1 MKLYDTSLA
10 IEGINVN
17 NNSNS
22 NNNNNNI
29 NLDNSIL
36 SRYADELTQNTYIT
50 NPAVAR
56 DEEIK
61 KALLILLTPEKSAV
75 LVGKPGIGKTAIVE
89 GIAYRIQRNEVPD
102 ALKGYKIYRV
112 NTSALIG
119 EDDGDNRVLKLVQE
133 LRNMEKVILFVDEI
147 HTLIGG
153 DSQGA
158 LDLANMFKEGLSRGT
173 IKMIGAT
180 TTDEYNRYILR
191 DKAFLRRFDKVEVA
205 EPTQEM
211 CVQIL
216 MQTLP
221 KLEKQTGVILPYTD
235 FIKENIMKFIVDTT
249 SEYNRVYEN
258 ASRYPD
264 VALVL
269 LRQAFSNAIY
279 ENKKNVGFKNLYDA
293 VRFSKAVYPDV
304 IKKQLNQFKTIFVDE
319 LASENVVVNPDD
331 YLHN

>member
-1 MKLYDTSLA
+1 MKLYDTSLP
-10 IEGINVN
+10 IEGLNI
-17 NNSNS
+17 NSN
-22 NNNNNNI
+22 I
-29 NLDNSIL
+29 NKGSDNTIL
-36 SRYADELTQNTYIT
+36 SRYADELTSNTYIT

-61 KALLILLTPEKSAV
+61 KAILILLTPEKSAV

-89 GIAYRIQRNEVPD
+89 GIAYRIQKNEVPD

-112 NTSALIG
+112 NTTALVG
-119 EDDGDNRVLKLVQE
+119 EDDGENRVLKLIQE
-133 LRNMEKVILFVDEI
+133 LKTMERVILFVDEL
-147 HTLIGG
+147 HTLIGS

-158 LDLANMFKEGLSRGT
+158 LDLANMFKEGLSRGS

-191 DKAFLRRFDKVEVA
+191 DKAFLRRFDKVEVS
-205 EPTQEM
+205 EPTEEM

-221 KLEKQTGVILPYTD
+221 KIEKQTGVIFPYTD

-249 SEYNRVYEN
+249 KEYNRVYEN

-279 ENKKNVGFKNLYDA
+279 DNRKEVGFKNIYDA

-304 IKKQLNQFKTIFVDE
+304 IKKQLRKFKEQFIDEINQENVIVN
-319 LASENVVVNPDD
+319 SEN
-331 YLHN
+331 YLHS